1 MNELRYEKIA
11 KELNLSPDQVRDTAQ
26 LFAEGAT
33 VPFIARYRKEVTGS
47 LDEVVIT
54 AIRDRQQQLEELE
67 SRREAI
73 LASLTERNLLTDE
86 LQGKIAGAETIS
98 VLEDIYLPFRPK
110 RRTRA
115 TIAREKGLEPL
126 AIKIFAQDEMDPEAE
141 AAAFIDPEKGVESA
155 EDALAGARDII
166 AEWVNEDQEARA
178 RMRALF
184 FEKGVLRSRV
194 IAGKEET
201 GIKYKD
207 YYEWE
212 EAIVKA
218 PSHRVLAIRRGER
231 EEFLSLR
238 ILPPEED
245 ALAILTGL
253 FVKGTTAASEQV
265 RLAVQDSYKRLLS
278 GAMETEIRLASKKR
292 ADETAIQVFA
302 DNLRQLL
309 LSPPLGQQAVLAGDP
324 GFRTGCK
331 TVCLDRQGKLLHHE
345 TIFPLLSQK
354 SREEAAITI
363 RALCRRFA
371 SEAIAVGN
379 GTGGRET
386 EAFLRALELPPEV
399 RIVMVNESGAS
410 IYSASPAAREEFPDQ
425 DVTVRGAISI
435 GRRLMDPLAELV
447 KIEAKA
453 IGVGQYQ
460 HDVDQGELQRRLDD
474 VVISCVN
481 AVGVEVNTASAQLLS
496 YVSGLGPALAENIVK
511 HRDEQG
517 PFRSRADLKKVRR
530 LGPKAFE
537 QAAGFLRIRDGANPL
552 DASAVHPESYP
563 IVEKMARDQACT
575 VADLL
580 ADEVRRQKI
589 KPELYATEKVGLPTL
604 REILAE
610 LAKPGRDPR
619 RQFESVVFAA
629 GIEKIGDLL
638 PGMKLSGVVTNITA
652 FGAFV
657 DIGVHQDGLVHLSEL
672 ADSYVKSP
680 GDVVKVSQQVE
691 VTVLSVDLERK
702 RISLSMKKTRG
713 EKPLEK
719 PGGEIDKPAHPHT
732 GVGGIEKPPADGRH
746 TDKAQ
751 TGEHRN
757 RPPGSQG
764 NSRQLHPPHQGQN
777 KRGKE
782 EPKPFHNPFAAAFR
796 KDGIKE

>member
-11 KELNLSPDQVRDTAQ
+11 KELNLSPGQVRDTAR

-47 LDEVVIT
+47 LDEVAIT
-54 AIRDRQQQLEELE
+54 AIRDRQLQLEELE

-73 LASLTERNLLTDE
+73 LASLTERNLLTGE
-86 LQGKIAGAETIS
+86 LQGKIDAAETLS

-126 AIKIFAQDEMDPEAE
+126 ALRIFAQEEMDPEVE
-141 AAAFIDPEKGVESA
+141 ATAFIDPGKGVESA
-155 EDALAGARDII
+155 EEALAGARDII
-166 AEWVNEDQEARA
+166 AEWVNEDQDARA
-178 RMRALF
+178 QMRALF

-194 IAGKEET
+194 VADKEAT
-201 GIKYKD
+201 GIKYQD
-207 YYEWE
+207 YYDWE
-212 EAIVKA
+212 EMIAKA

-238 ILPPEED
+238 ILPPEEE

-253 FVKGTTAASEQV
+253 FVRGTTAASDQV

-278 GAMETEIRLASKKR
+278 GAMETEVRLASKKR

-309 LSPPLGQQAVLAGDP
+309 LAPPLGQHAVLSVDP

-345 TIFPLLSQK
+345 TIYPLLGQK
-354 SREEAAITI
+354 GREEAATTV
-363 RALCRRFA
+363 RVLCKRFA
-371 SEAIAVGN
+371 TEAIAVGN

-386 EAFLRALELPPEV
+386 EAFLRALELPKEI

-474 VVISCVN
+474 VVVSCVN

-517 PFRSRADLKKVRR
+517 PFRSRAELKKVRR

-563 IVEKMARDQACT
+563 IVEKMARDQACA

-580 ADEVRRQKI
+580 ADEARRQKI
-589 KPELYATEKVGLPTL
+589 KPELYATDKVGLPTL
-604 REILAE
+604 QEILSE

-619 RQFESVVFAA
+619 KQFESVVFAA

-638 PGMKLSGVVTNITA
+638 PGLKLPGIITNITA

-672 ADSYVKSP
+672 ADNYVKSP

-691 VTVLSVDLERK
+691 VTVLAVDMERN
-702 RISLSMKKTRG
+702 RISLSMKKSPG
-713 EKPLEK
+713 EKVDRPVPSHTEK
-719 PGGEIDKPAHPHT
+719 PQ
-732 GVGGIEKPPADGRH
+732 ADGRH
-746 TDKAQ
+746 TEKAQ
-751 TGEHRN
+751 TGERRN
-757 RPPGSQG
+757 RPDTPHGT
-764 NSRQLHPPHQGQN
+764 NRQPRPGQN
-777 KRGKE
+777 RPAKE
-782 EPKPFHNPFAAAFR
+782 EPKPFHNPFADAFR
-796 KDGIKE
+796 KDGIKR